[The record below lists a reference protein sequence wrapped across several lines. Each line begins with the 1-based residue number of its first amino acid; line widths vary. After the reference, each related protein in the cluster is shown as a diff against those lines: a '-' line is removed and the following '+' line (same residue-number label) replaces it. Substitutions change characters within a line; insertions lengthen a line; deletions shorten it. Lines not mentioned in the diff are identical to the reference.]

1 MFGMM
6 EMLLSFFRR
15 QVGLRTDAA
24 SATGSLHAKAADIK
38 SYLTSKVNNVPG
50 DVWGHGSRS
59 PSATVAGNTVRLSA
73 DAERGGT
80 SIYYKRIKVN
90 VTGMVR
96 AKFELKGEGRASLS
110 YIIAELE
117 ESETF
122 YTVNMNNSSYKSY
135 SKDFSVCAGDVISL
149 RTSPEDEWTL
159 YMRNFRLCW
168 EYSSAP
174 VTGRVLVN

>member
-73 DAERGGT
+73 NVEHGPYGCT
-80 SIYYKRIKVN
+80 KQIKVN

-96 AKFELKGEGRASLS
+96 AKFELRGGGSATLS
-110 YIIAELE
+110 YRF
-117 ESETF
+117 ETPEAI
-122 YTVNMNNSSYKSY
+122 YTVYVNNYSSYTSY
-135 SKDFSVCAGDVISL
+135 SKDFPVSAGEVISL
-149 RTSPEDEWTL
+149 RATPGGDDSI
-159 YMRNFRLCW
+159 YVRNFQLCW